1 MEEIIFWVEDA
12 ADSGVKKIADKVA
25 GDVELVT
32 DRRPRVL
39 YGTSQEELADVAER
53 AETVIVPATVG
64 KSRLLE
70 QMEEEK
76 RIGLEQIRGKRE
88 CYGWFFLNDPEWHG
102 TQILL
107 IAGSDKRGTIYGL
120 FHLSELLGVS
130 PFVDWCGI
138 RPPHREHVGLRA
150 SMACVAGEPS
160 VRYRGFFIND
170 EWPAFGTWCN
180 RRFGGFGTSV
190 YEHVF
195 ELLLR
200 LKGNYLWPAMWSAR
214 FGDDGPGLAN
224 AKLADEYGIIMGMSH
239 HEPCLRQG
247 EEYKYLRG
255 KDSVYGDA
263 WNFRTN
269 REGIIRFWKDGLLRR
284 GKFENVITLGMR
296 GEADTAILGE
306 KATLE
311 DNIELLRD
319 VLKTQNELIRECVD
333 EDVKRVPRMLALYKE
348 VEAFFYG
355 NDQTAGLMG
364 LNVNMISLLVFA
376 ISGITA
382 GLAGV
387 FYGMKYTVYP
397 AMGSVSN
404 KAFIAAVIGGLG
416 SLPGAVIGGV
426 LLGLLETL
434 VSSYVSTTF
443 RDLFSYSALIVVLLF
458 MPNGLLGKNAQ
469 DKL

>member
-1 MEEIIFWVEDA
+1 MEEIIFWMEEA

-195 ELLLR
+195 ERLLR

-247 EEYKYLRG
+247 
-255 KDSVYGDA
+255 GDQEQQA
-263 WNFRTN
+263 AQLHYRQ
-269 REGIIRFWKDGLLRR
+269 GSAAGA
-284 GKFENVITLGMR
+284 GQC
-296 GEADTAILGE
+296 AD
-306 KATLE
+306 
-311 DNIELLRD
+311 R
-319 VLKTQNELIRECVD
+319 
-333 EDVKRVPRMLALYKE
+333 
-348 VEAFFYG
+348 
-355 NDQTAGLMG
+355 
-364 LNVNMISLLVFA
+364 
-376 ISGITA
+376 SGILHQQAA
-382 GLAGV
+382 GCPVEQRRSRFPAGR
-387 FYGMKYTVYP
+387 
-397 AMGSVSN
+397 
-404 KAFIAAVIGGLG
+404 LQ
-416 SLPGAVIGGV
+416 
-426 LLGLLETL
+426 
-434 VSSYVSTTF
+434 
-443 RDLFSYSALIVVLLF
+443 RDL
-458 MPNGLLGKNAQ
+458 
-469 DKL
+469 

>member
-1 MEEIIFWVEDA
+1 MEEIIFWMEDA

-190 YEHVF
+190 DEHVF

-224 AKLADEYGIIMGMSH
+224 AKLADEYG
-239 HEPCLRQG
+239 
-247 EEYKYLRG
+247 
-255 KDSVYGDA
+255 
-263 WNFRTN
+263 
-269 REGIIRFWKDGLLRR
+269 
-284 GKFENVITLGMR
+284 
-296 GEADTAILGE
+296 
-306 KATLE
+306 
-311 DNIELLRD
+311 
-319 VLKTQNELIRECVD
+319 
-333 EDVKRVPRMLALYKE
+333 
-348 VEAFFYG
+348 
-355 NDQTAGLMG
+355 
-364 LNVNMISLLVFA
+364 
-376 ISGITA
+376 
-382 GLAGV
+382 
-387 FYGMKYTVYP
+387 
-397 AMGSVSN
+397 
-404 KAFIAAVIGGLG
+404 
-416 SLPGAVIGGV
+416 
-426 LLGLLETL
+426 
-434 VSSYVSTTF
+434 
-443 RDLFSYSALIVVLLF
+443 
-458 MPNGLLGKNAQ
+458 
-469 DKL
+469 